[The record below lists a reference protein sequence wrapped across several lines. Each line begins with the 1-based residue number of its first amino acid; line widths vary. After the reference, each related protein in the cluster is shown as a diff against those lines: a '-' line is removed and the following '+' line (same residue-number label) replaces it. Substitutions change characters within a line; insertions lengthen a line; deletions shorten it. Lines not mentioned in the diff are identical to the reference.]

1 MKNNLLEIT
10 ILSTFY
16 VKNPKI
22 FRTLRKDRPKFIKFS
37 LELVKLVLLGRKLVC
52 KRQILNSGGGGQKNF
67 VIRIT

>member
-22 FRTLRKDRPKFIKFS
+22 GKIGFTWAKIGLQKADIDFR
-37 LELVKLVLLGRKLVC
+37 
-52 KRQILNSGGGGQKNF
+52 GGGQKNF
-67 VIRIT
+67 VLRIT